1 MFRMVCLLMLVMSTS
16 APTVWADGQARYIH
30 LEPAFVLNY
39 GTTGRMKYLRTEV
52 ALLVR
57 SPESAALVSRHRP
70 YIRNNLVMLMS
81 AQEPDI
87 MNTADGRESLRQV
100 ALDEVRALMLVLEN
114 NEHVEELYF
123 NNFIVQ
129 N

>member
-1 MFRMVCLLMLVMSTS
+1 MFRVVCLLMLAMAMS
-16 APTVWADGQARYIH
+16 APTTWADGQARYIH

-39 GTTGRMKYLRTEV
+39 GSTGRMKYLRTEV

-57 SPESAALVSRHRP
+57 SPEAASQVSRHRP

-87 MNTADGRESLRQV
+87 MNTAEGRESLRQV
-100 ALDEVRALMLVLEN
+100 ALDEVRALMLVLEG
-114 NEHVEELYF
+114 NEYVEELYF
-123 NNFIVQ
+123 NNFVVQ

>member
-1 MFRMVCLLMLVMSTS
+1 MFRVVCLLMLAMAMS
-16 APTVWADGQARYIH
+16 APTAWADGQARYIH

-39 GTTGRMKYLRTEV
+39 GSTGRMKYLRTEV

-57 SPESAALVSRHRP
+57 SPEAASQVSRHRP

-87 MNTADGRESLRQV
+87 MNTAEGRESLRQV
-100 ALDEVRALMLVLEN
+100 ALDEVRALMLVLEG
-114 NEHVEELYF
+114 NEYVEELYF
-123 NNFIVQ
+123 NNFVVQ